1 MFLYPLNTCTFMLP
15 IARAPLGVLSFC
27 TFCYMLLYP
36 FYMVNVSISL
46 CDSFVCCAIYYYR
59 VYACTLELGVNL
71 SSISQSLRVYMGTK
85 EVHRTRPRWAILL
98 HHKYI
103 TVCTDH
109 CGPRLTITFE
119 LFKVGSMLSRH
130 SFT

>member
-1 MFLYPLNTCTFMLP
+1 MCPYLCVTPLSVVLY
-15 IARAPLGVLSFC
+15 I
-27 TFCYMLLYP
+27 
-36 FYMVNVSISL
+36 I
-46 CDSFVCCAIYYYR
+46 I

-85 EVHRTRPRWAILL
+85 EVHRTRPRWVILL